1 MRMMDEAALQVR
13 IEEIRESGRFH
24 AIAAHVYDDETGREF
39 SHAGDRWFH
48 AASTM
53 KAAVLLTLFKAAEA
67 GTVRLEDRLH
77 VRNRFRSIADRS
89 IFNIARDRDADAA
102 VHRRI
107 GRSMKLIELAYPM
120 ITRSSN
126 LATNLLLDYLTPAAV
141 QETLAA
147 ARIEGVKIVRGV
159 EDTAAFEQGLNNLAT
174 ARGLVQL
181 FRLLRDPQFVSEAAR
196 RQALEIFLAQEFKS
210 MIPAL
215 LPSGTEVAH
224 KTGEIS
230 TCTHDAGLVL
240 LPGRRPYAV
249 AILTEHDAEAEA
261 PQKAVARVSRAVYE
275 FITA

>member
-1 MRMMDEAALQVR
+1 MDAAALHER
-13 IEEIRESGRFH
+13 IEEIRTAGGFT
-24 AIAAHVYDDETGREF
+24 AIAAHFHDYEAGRDFAHDSE
-39 SHAGDRWFH
+39 RWFH

-53 KAAVLLTLFKAAEA
+53 KVAVLLTLFKAAEG

-89 IFNIARDRDADAA
+89 IFNISRDRDADSA
-102 VHRRI
+102 VHRRV
-107 GRSMKLIELAYPM
+107 GRSMKLLELAYPM

-126 LATNLLLDYLTPAAV
+126 LATNLLLDHLTPATV
-141 QETLAA
+141 QETLSSAG
-147 ARIEGVKIVRGV
+147 ISGVKVVRGV
-159 EDTAAFEQGLNNLAT
+159 EDNAAFEQGLNNLTT
-174 ARGLVQL
+174 AQGLVQL
-181 FRLLRDPQFVSEAAR
+181 FRLLREEHFFNEAAR
-196 RQALEIFLAQEFKS
+196 RQMIDILFAQEFNS

-215 LPSGTEVAH
+215 LPNSTKVAH

-249 AILTEHDAEAEA
+249 AILTEHPPDVDA
-261 PQKAVARVSRAVYE
+261 PQKVVAKVSHAIYE

>member
-1 MRMMDEAALQVR
+1 MDEAALQAR
-13 IEEIRESGRFH
+13 IEEIRATGGFH
-24 AIAAHVYDDETGREF
+24 AIAAHVHDYERGRHF
-39 SHAGDRWFH
+39 SHDGDRWFH

-53 KAAVLLTLFKAAEA
+53 KVAVLVALFKAAETGA
-67 GTVRLEDRLH
+67 VRLEDRLH

-89 IFNIARDRDADAA
+89 IFNIARDRDADSA

-107 GRSMKLIELAYPM
+107 GRSMKLVELAYPM

-126 LATNLLLDYLTPAAV
+126 LATNLLLDHLTPAVV
-141 QETLAA
+141 QETLISA
-147 ARIEGVKIVRGV
+147 GVDGMKVVRGV
-159 EDTAAFEQGLNNLAT
+159 EDNVAFEQGLNNLTT

-181 FRLLRDPQFVSEAAR
+181 FRLLREERFFREASR
-196 RQALEIFLAQEFKS
+196 KQMLDILFAQEFNA

-215 LPSGTEVAH
+215 LPSSTQVAH

-240 LPGRRPYAV
+240 LPGRHPYAV
-249 AILTEHDAEAEA
+249 AILTEHPPDADA
-261 PQKAVARVSRAVYE
+261 PQKAVARVSRAIYE

>member
-1 MRMMDEAALQVR
+1 MDEAALQAR
-13 IEEIRESGRFH
+13 IEEIREEGGIE
-24 AIAAHVYDDETGREF
+24 AIAAHVHDEDTGREF
-39 SHAGDRWFH
+39 SHHGDRWFH

-53 KAAVLLTLFKAAEA
+53 KAAVLLTLFKAAET

-77 VRNRFRSIADRS
+77 VRNRFRSIADQS

-102 VHRRI
+102 VHRRV
-107 GRSMKLIELAYPM
+107 GRSMKLIELAHPM

-126 LATNLLLDYLTPAAV
+126 LATNLLLDHLTPAAV
-141 QETLAA
+141 QQTLAA
-147 ARIEGVKIVRGV
+147 AGVDGVKVVRGV
-159 EDTAAFEQGLNNLAT
+159 EDNAAFEQGLNNLTT

-181 FRLLRDPQFVSEAAR
+181 FRALRDPRFFRETSRKQMH
-196 RQALEIFLAQEFKS
+196 EIFLAQEFNT

-215 LPSGTEVAH
+215 LPSTTEVAH

-249 AILTEHDAEAEA
+249 AILTEHAPDAPA
-261 PQKAVARVSRAVYE
+261 PQKTVARVSRAIYE